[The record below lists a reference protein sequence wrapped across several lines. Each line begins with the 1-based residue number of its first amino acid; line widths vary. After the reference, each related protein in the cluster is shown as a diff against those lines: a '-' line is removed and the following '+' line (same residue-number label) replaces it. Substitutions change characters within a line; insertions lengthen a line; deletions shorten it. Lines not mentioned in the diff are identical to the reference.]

1 MVSRGVFDISRDNSS
16 TPRVD
21 LEVASDV
28 DSIKYSVN
36 IIYYIWNVVTC
47 YSRTSVLDSI
57 HCFFFGVTLIICL
70 LVQPNLF
77 ILKK

>member
-1 MVSRGVFDISRDNSS
+1 MISRGVFDIPRDSSS

-21 LEVASDV
+21 LEDASDV

-47 YSRTSVLDSI
+47 YSCTSVLDSNY
-57 HCFFFGVTLIICL
+57 CFFFGVT
-70 LVQPNLF
+70 PTTS
-77 ILKK
+77 